1 MLLEPLGNGRGER
14 EVADEEAIERLTL
27 FMCILLGDGE
37 RSGGVGC

>member
-14 EVADEEAIERLTL
+14 EVADEEAIERLT